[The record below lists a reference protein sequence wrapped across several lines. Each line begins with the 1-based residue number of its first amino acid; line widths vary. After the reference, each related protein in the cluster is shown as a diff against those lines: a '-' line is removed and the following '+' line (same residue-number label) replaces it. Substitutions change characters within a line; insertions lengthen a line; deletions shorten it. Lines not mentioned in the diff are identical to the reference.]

1 MPKLKLS
8 KKTWIHAA
16 IVFFAC
22 IVMAL
27 VDGVLQPG
35 YVFKSAI
42 KICVFLAIPLLY
54 GLYTGTPVWRQS
66 MGRCGH
72 RRVLLGAVLLGA
84 AVYAVIL
91 GGYFVLRSLI
101 DPQQITAMLQQSAAV
116 NRSNFIY
123 VALYI
128 SLCNS
133 LLEEFFFRGF
143 AFRMLLEPLGRTHA
157 YWFSAAAFALYHVAI
172 MKSWFSPLL
181 FAGLIAA
188 LLAAGLF
195 LNWLDERGGS
205 ILPSWAVHI
214 FANLAIN
221 TVGLILFDI
230 I

>member
-1 MPKLKLS
+1 LPKLKLS
-8 KKTWIHAA
+8 KKPWIHVA

-22 IVMAL
+22 AVMAL

-54 GLYTGTPVWRQS
+54 GLYADKSVWRQI
-66 MGRCGH
+66 MGSRGDK
-72 RRVLLGAVLLGA
+72 RVLRSALLLGA

-91 GGYFVLRSLI
+91 GGYFLLQSLF

-143 AFRMLLEPLGRTHA
+143 AFRMLLEPLGRTRA
-157 YWFSAAAFALYHVAI
+157 YWFSAAAFALYHIAI

-181 FAGLIAA
+181 FAVLIAA

-221 TVGLILFDI
+221 TVGLILFELI
-230 I
+230 